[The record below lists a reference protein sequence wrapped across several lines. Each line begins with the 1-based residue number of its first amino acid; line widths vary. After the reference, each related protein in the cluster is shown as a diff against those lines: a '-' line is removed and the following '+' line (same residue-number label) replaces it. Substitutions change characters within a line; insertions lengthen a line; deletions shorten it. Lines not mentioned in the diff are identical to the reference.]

1 MWFSKL
7 DTYDKVDP
15 KVWKQQ
21 MNTAYHLGN
30 SGTETNAK
38 AVEDMNKLKAD
49 VAALTRAQ
57 QLLNDY
63 DQGSKVQRA
72 LAQRLAQDNKWLAH
86 YTKLVAE
93 TKRGYDTLKTSA
105 KAMVDEAFAAGKV
118 EAEKELKVKNKS
130 ADLQGKSDKNDGKS
144 VDPKFQAVANENRRD
159 DRNNNDRKDNGNQNN
174 NNDKNKGN
182 QNGNQNRAPVNLN
195 VKQLIV
201 VDSKKG
207 KKQLEGLLQK
217 K

>member
-7 DTYDKVDP
+7 DTYDKIDP

-21 MNTAYHLGN
+21 LATAYHLGN
-30 SGTETNAK
+30 GGTETNQK
-38 AVEDMNKLKAD
+38 AVDDMNKLKAD

-63 DQGSKVQRA
+63 SQGSKVQRA
-72 LAQRLAQDNKWLAH
+72 LAERLAQDNKWLAH

-93 TKRGYDTLKTSA
+93 TKRGYDTLKAAA
-105 KAMVDEAFAAGKV
+105 KALVDEAFAAGKV
-118 EAEKELKVKNKS
+118 EAEKELKAKKP
-130 ADLQGKSDKNDGKS
+130 AGDLQGKSDKNDGKT
-144 VDPKFQAVANENRRD
+144 VDPKFQATANENRRD
-159 DRNNNDRKDNGNQNN
+159 DRNNGGNNNQNKN
-174 NNDKNKGN
+174 NDDKNKGN
-182 QNGNQNRAPVNLN
+182 NNNGNQNRAPVNLN
-195 VKQLIV
+195 VRQLIV

-207 KKQLEGLLQK
+207 KKKLEGLLQK